1 MRALIENKESV
12 KELSHSRKQHVLD
25 ASVAMRSKISLTN
38 ELRIAIALFEIPVS
52 GWTCL
57 RTIKAIRVR
66 VQVTAKMTQEKRTLV
81 DVGRVSLLADLA
93 LLLLVTISWRSLLR
107 GLLRSLVSGGLRWC
121 LRGSGGRSLASS
133 GSGFG
138 GHCDE
143 V

>member
-1 MRALIENKESV
+1 MDLLEDYQGDSSQSP
-12 KELSHSRKQHVLD
+12 SHCKDGSR
-25 ASVAMRSKISLTN
+25 
-38 ELRIAIALFEIPVS
+38 
-52 GWTCL
+52 
-57 RTIKAIRVR
+57 
-66 VQVTAKMTQEKRTLV
+66 KRTLV

-93 LLLLVTISWRSLLR
+93 LLLFVTISWRSLLR